1 MELRWKDDN
10 IKSIGVAFVSDEDAK
25 ILHAVGYFNC
35 ADEDVIDED
44 GELIEIW
51 YPIDRRYAK

>member
-51 YPIDRRYAK
+51 YPIDRR